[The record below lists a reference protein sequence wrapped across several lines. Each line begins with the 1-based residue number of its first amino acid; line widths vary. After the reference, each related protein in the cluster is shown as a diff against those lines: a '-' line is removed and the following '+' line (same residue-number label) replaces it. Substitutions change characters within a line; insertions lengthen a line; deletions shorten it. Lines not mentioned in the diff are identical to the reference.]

1 MTRLLGLL
9 VFVSGPVAIAM
20 TATPASAG
28 KAPMLTVTK
37 VVDGIAP
44 GRSVRGRHHLRWR
57 RTATPNQLTFTGPG
71 SDFAAIDSGST
82 TCTVVETE
90 NAAAAVSYACEITD
104 DPGGNSDCSSGQAVE
119 IAGGGVQTTITVT
132 NTFVSPSTPPP
143 SEQPAPA
150 AAVVARPPSPADG
163 LRRRVT
169 PRSPSRRANRTAAFW
184 EQLGLRGSG

>member
-1 MTRLLGLL
+1 MMRRGGRALLGLL

-44 GRSVRGRHHLRWR
+44 PGAQYVVDITCDGGA
-57 RTATPNQLTFTGPG
+57 TATPNQLTFTGPG
-71 SDFAAIDSGST
+71 SDFAAINSGST

-90 NAAAAVSYACEITD
+90 NAGAAVSYACEITD

-150 AAVVARPPSPADG
+150 AAVVGAPTFTG
-163 LRRRVT
+163 
-169 PRSPSRRANRTAAFW
+169 
-184 EQLGLRGSG
+184 